1 MDHENSFKLIESW
14 LLECSRNH
22 KECRVQNDEHW
33 RPTRLLDVSS
43 ANQFKII
50 LTENIPP
57 ESQVV
62 YMTLSHC
69 WGSHVPTRLLT
80 TNVGDFMSGCN
91 LAVLPKTFQDAV
103 CTARRLNVQYLWIDC
118 LCIIQDSEDDW
129 RRESATMGSVYQQSF
144 LNLAATA
151 APNATHG
158 MFVDGRTDLCCPD
171 LEVQHSKRRKPAVYF
186 LSKDSHGY
194 GFETYGPLIKRGW
207 VMQELVFPPRVVHF
221 DQTQIQ
227 WQCRVGRA
235 NETWARLH
243 STKFDTVSRSKGA
256 KNLLRKTWFILN
268 DVDDED
274 KISRWWESL
283 VVHYSGLGLSHATD
297 KLVAFSGL
305 ASAFLQK
312 RKDFNDV
319 YLAGLFRN
327 DLPQALLWKHPVNY
341 VNTAPRSLEYRA
353 PSWSWASVDG
363 KITYPRVPGPRD
375 RLCQVLDAAVTLVD
389 DSNLTGQVLAG
400 FLRIR
405 GPVLHC
411 TWELL
416 GKRGGLPSSRI
427 KTDRFESEGVL
438 RPDES
443 ESFLSD
449 IYLLLCLHNIG
460 HDVLLGLVVQPVGKY
475 YRRVGHLS
483 WDRPQDTSFQAHL
496 EANTRDITL
505 I

>member
-14 LLECSRNH
+14 LIECSRNH
-22 KECRVQNDEHW
+22 KGCRVQNDEHW

-80 TNVGDFMSGCN
+80 TNIADFMSGCN

-103 CTARRLNVQYLWIDC
+103 CTARRLNVHYLWIDS

-151 APNATHG
+151 APDATHG
-158 MFVDGRTDLCCPD
+158 MFVEGRTDLCCPD
-171 LEVQHSKRRKPAVYF
+171 LEVQHGKRRRPAVYF
-186 LSKDSHGY
+186 LSKDSRGY
-194 GFETYGPLIKRGW
+194 GFKTDGPLIERGW
-207 VMQELVFPPRVVHF
+207 VLQELVFPPRVVHF

-227 WQCRVGRA
+227 WQCRFGRA

-243 STKFDTVSRSKGA
+243 STKFDTVSGSVDVENR
-256 KNLLRKTWFILN
+256 LRDTWFILN
-268 DVDDED
+268 DADDEYT
-274 KISRWWESL
+274 ISQCWENL

-297 KLVAFSGL
+297 KLVALSGL
-305 ASAFLQK
+305 ATAFLRK
-312 RKDFNDV
+312 RKNFNDV
-319 YLAGLFRN
+319 YLAGLFKN
-327 DLPQALLWKHPVNY
+327 DLPRAFLWRRPDGY
-341 VNTAPRSLEYRA
+341 VSTAPRPQEYRA

-363 KITYPRVPGPRD
+363 GITYSRTHRFGN
-375 RLCQVLDAAVTLVD
+375 RLCQVLDSAVTLVD

-411 TWELL
+411 TWEILQWHIL
-416 GKRGGLPSSRI
+416 QRSSI
-427 KTDRFESEGVL
+427 KTERFVSEGIFY
-438 RPDES
+438 PDES
-443 ESFLSD
+443 ESFPSD
-449 IYLLLCLHNIG
+449 IYVLLCLHDIR
-460 HDVLLGLVVQPVGKY
+460 HDVLLGLVLQPVGQD
-475 YRRVGHLS
+475 YRRIGYLS
-483 WDRPQDTSFQAHL
+483 WNCPRDTSFQAHL
-496 EANTRDITL
+496 EANTRVITL